1 MALVSGKDIKTG
13 AGLAIGFTIVAIVVH
28 MLSRKG

>member
-13 AGLAIGFTIVAIVVH
+13 AGLAIGFTIIAVIFH
-28 MLSRKG
+28 MISRKG